1 MLDPHLSGN
10 RGTWSFGTLSNMLH
24 CLRSILTQDILSSL
38 PGCLVHVYLIVFF
51 FSDICVILGT
61 LNQIEVGFI
70 DDIF

>member
-10 RGTWSFGTLSNMLH
+10 RGTCSFGTLSNMLH

-51 FSDICVILGT
+51 SDICVILST
-61 LNQIEVGFI
+61 LNQIEVGFS